1 MLLSSRANPP
11 KALGDFPSR
20 SNLTVRQLLVNSPLP
35 SPALPAL
42 VPRHGKKP
50 PKLNRRRVLRLLLRM
65 CIIISAYYLISRT
78 LSLDVGSSLKSI
90 PYLTPSGKAYE
101 IVGDIDL
108 PEYPTPFSF
117 PDHKGR
123 RRWTIF
129 VPQHLDFPL
138 YSADY
143 ADICSHAEEV
153 AHHAGDRGARYQHLY
168 EPDLHYMDVDQAQA
182 AGLLP
187 SQIHIAEA
195 HEDQSL
201 PVCEKS
207 LTFVLDGT
215 DAGLGSTLLA
225 LWLSYGLAQEE
236 NRAFFLD
243 DSQFVYGRYDTYFKM
258 PSKAACRAPL
268 KTQRVPCPHQAK
280 HLIVSAATYRW
291 TFGSAFSSRH
301 TERNVF
307 DMARNGYEALFKL
320 RSDDDAYAQQRISD
334 LRSPSPSLIVGIHLR
349 RGDRHPFEFA
359 YSQGYL
365 PPHMYKDAAEAFAA
379 TSSRSKIVIASDD
392 PDIYL
397 HGDLSSHIRA
407 QELITLASKKTSST
421 GSLGWEGG
429 FFKDQFWGLGLPAEA
444 HDQRKVGSPLPTR
457 QKPEVIALKGST
469 LPTEPLR
476 DYRSHPTEEA
486 RQLREFIG
494 RAYLLELSVLGR
506 SDRVV
511 CAVSAYACRILAVMM
526 GWERAME
533 LEYWKNID
541 GKYGWRALDM

>member
-1 MLLSSRANPP
+1 
-11 KALGDFPSR
+11 
-20 SNLTVRQLLVNSPLP
+20 
-35 SPALPAL
+35 
-42 VPRHGKKP
+42 
-50 PKLNRRRVLRLLLRM
+50 
-65 CIIISAYYLISRT
+65 
-78 LSLDVGSSLKSI
+78 
-90 PYLTPSGKAYE
+90 
-101 IVGDIDL
+101 
-108 PEYPTPFSF
+108 
-117 PDHKGR
+117 
-123 RRWTIF
+123 
-129 VPQHLDFPL
+129 
-138 YSADY
+138 
-143 ADICSHAEEV
+143 
-153 AHHAGDRGARYQHLY
+153 
-168 EPDLHYMDVDQAQA
+168 MDVDHAQST
-182 AGLLP
+182 GLLP
-187 SQIHIAEA
+187 SQIHIAEPG
-195 HEDQSL
+195 EDQSL

-207 LTFVLDGT
+207 LTFVLDAT
-215 DAGLGSTLLA
+215 DAGLGSSLLG

-243 DSQFVYGRYDTYFKM
+243 DSQFAYGEYDTYFKK
-258 PSKAACRAPL
+258 PPKPTCRAPL

-291 TFGSAFSSRH
+291 TFGSTFSGMY

-320 RSDDDAYAQQRISD
+320 RNDDDAYAWQRIAD
-334 LRSPSPSLIVGIHLR
+334 LRAPSPSLLVGIHLR

-365 PPHMYKDAAEAFAA
+365 PPHLYRDAAEEFAA

-407 QELITLASKKTSST
+407 QERITLASKKTSST
-421 GSLGWEGG
+421 GSSGWEGG

-444 HDQRKVGSPLPTR
+444 HDQRKVGSPLPTH
-457 QKPEVIALKGST
+457 QKPEGNSVKSST
-469 LPTEPLR
+469 STAQPLR

-494 RAYLLELSVLGR
+494 RAYLLELSVLSH

-511 CAVSAYACRILAVMM
+511 CAVSAYACRILAVML

-533 LEYWKNID
+533 LGHWKNID